1 MCGVSECY
9 NLVTRIYT
17 RMEKKI
23 LTRLEFEQ
31 VVMWPSGIECQM
43 TNEAFFTE
51 HRTLEYEAIM
61 LSGNF
66 R

>member
-1 MCGVSECY
+1 MK
-9 NLVTRIYT
+9 
-17 RMEKKI
+17 KKI
-23 LTRLEFEQ
+23 VTRLEFGL

-51 HRTLEYEAIM
+51 HRTLEGETTM